1 MGNEIL
7 NENEDKDQDK
17 EPLDYQN
24 DYIRYGVISK
34 KCGEKALEDNYL
46 LQPNLEVQDTPK
58 QANFSL
64 FGVFDGHNS
73 DYISKYLSD
82 NIQKLYEKEIGIM
95 DKNNYKSKIEEIFK
109 TMDKELK
116 EEEEK
121 KNESK
126 GETNSETK
134 EQENNENENENKI
147 LENLNEIRDD
157 NNENISE
164 VDIGIDEKEVNKI
177 KEAIK
182 NSKDIPDDCKEIDDD
197 EIKNLILFKNLF
209 KYNNNYLYS
218 DNDMNYIGSSASV
231 VLINDNSVITAD
243 LGTTKAILFNKDG
256 NILNSKDYRNS
267 KNFLDHTFNNLEEK
281 KRIKKFNKN
290 IDYHNLKLNF
300 YVPASRSFGFF
311 KFKDNQILKEENQ
324 IISCVPDVYIY
335 DKNNVDFILLIT
347 RGGAPAGDSLKKLL
361 EKIKNIPDPENIKLT
376 ELIKEYINNK
386 KEEIEKIKNKSIN
399 NSSTQTNKPT
409 PKFNNSIYVG
419 KEDFGEENVIIT
431 ELNNTYYKDIL
442 SLNKNNDC
450 NGDYNTTCIL
460 IQLLKDKKS
469 NITPTLD
476 GDTKNE
482 EKIENENSKKDET
495 NKEDKNE
502 IKDNISNEIKSQN
515 DETKIKEETKK
526 EEDKKE

>member
-1 MGNEIL
+1 MGNEIF

-34 KCGEKALEDNYL
+34 KCGEKSLEDNYL

-58 QANFSL
+58 KANFSL

-116 EEEEK
+116 EKEEK
-121 KNESK
+121 KNELK
-126 GETNSETK
+126 GNTNSETK
-134 EQENNENENENKI
+134 EQESKENENENKI
-147 LENLNEIRDD
+147 IINKNEISD
-157 NNENISE
+157 NNIEDISE
-164 VDIGIDEKEVNKI
+164 ADIGISEKEVNKI

-182 NSKDIPDDCKEIDDD
+182 NSKDIPDDCKEINDD

-231 VLINDNSVITAD
+231 VLINDNSIITAD
-243 LGTTKAILFNKDG
+243 LGTTKTILFNKDG
-256 NILNSKDYRNS
+256 NILNSKDFRNS
-267 KNFLDHTFNNLEEK
+267 KNFLDHTFNSLEEK

-335 DKNNVDFILLIT
+335 DRNNVDFILLIT
-347 RGGAPAGDSLKKLL
+347 RGGVPAGDSFKKLL
-361 EKIKNIPDPENIKLT
+361 EKIKNIPDSESIKLT
-376 ELIKEYINNK
+376 ELINEYINNK
-386 KEEIEKIKNKSIN
+386 KEENEKIKNKN
-399 NSSTQTNKPT
+399 NNNTSTQTNKPT
-409 PKFNNSIYVG
+409 PKSSNLIYVG
-419 KEDFGEENVIIT
+419 KEDFGEENAIIS
-431 ELNNTYYKDIL
+431 ELNNTYYKDIF

-469 NITPTLD
+469 NITPTPD

-482 EKIENENSKKDET
+482 EKNENENSKKDET

-502 IKDNISNEIKSQN
+502 IKDNTPNDIKNQN

-526 EEDKKE
+526 DEDKKE